1 MAVKNKQDRMPYF
14 IYLCEQRILAQ
25 NIDGHVI
32 DIGGYQTEA
41 GGISWLL
48 DGNKEKGEGLQS
60 EQDVLDAIASHVD
73 FLFLDGQ
80 FTSLP
85 DLSADYG
92 DKLETASARQIVL
105 NELSDASDTRPD
117 AER

>member
-1 MAVKNKQDRMPYF
+1 MAANNKQDRMPYF

-25 NIDGHVI
+25 NIDGHII
-32 DIGGYQTEA
+32 DIGGYQTEE

-48 DGNKEKGEGLQS
+48 DGNKEQGEGINT
-60 EQDVLDAIASHVD
+60 EREALDDIAGKID

-92 DKLETASARQIVL
+92 DKLETASAKQIVL
-105 NELSDASDTRPD
+105 NELSDAPDTRPD
-117 AER
+117 AEH